1 MNEFER
7 MFAEEIRDKKR
18 IGRGIFSRKST
29 RKGGSNK
36 PLKTPYY
43 YMTNKER
50 QALNGKVKVYGME
63 DIISYEEFMDRDVS
77 EQLRLMSI
85 WKQSHKKVDI
95 HRSMGISSSTFYR
108 LLDNLEESQSGSD
121 VTEGGIVV
129 TGKPTQESIDEFK
142 ESMISYKD
150 FRSKSNPEKNEVIS
164 NYLQFFGTVAELSRN
179 WESSDISY
187 LYSVAQRVKKR
198 EEKQARLLKEQRA
211 KEAKEQRERKQTNKS
226 KSDKYQSLKETM
238 ASMPE
243 KPSEETR
250 ITLTDEENRVNNHKS
265 NVNISTE
272 TLSFA
277 LDGHYSGEHIARLLS
292 LASEVITTSNGM
304 LKIELKITQGEN

>member
-7 MFAEEIRDKKR
+7 MFIEEIRDKKR

-50 QALNGKVKVYGME
+50 QALNGKVRVYGME
-63 DIISYEEFMDRDVS
+63 DIISYEEFMNRDIS
-77 EQLRLMSI
+77 EQLRLMSL

-108 LLDNLEESQSGSD
+108 LLDNLEEMQSGTD
-121 VTEGGIVV
+121 VVEGGIVV
-129 TGKPTQESIDEFK
+129 TGKPTQENIDEFK
-142 ESMISYKD
+142 ERMISYED
-150 FRSKSNPEKNEVIS
+150 FRSKSNPEKNEIIS
-164 NYLQFFGTVAELSRN
+164 NYLQFFETVAELSRN

-198 EEKQARLLKEQRA
+198 REKQERLLKEQRA
-211 KEAKEQRERKQTNKS
+211 KEAKELRSRKQSDKS
-226 KSDKYQSLKETM
+226 KDEKYKYLQETM
-238 ASMPE
+238 ANMPE
-243 KPSEETR
+243 KPSEELKST
-250 ITLTDEENRVNNHKS
+250 ITDEQNGVNNHKS

-277 LDGHYSGEHIARLLS
+277 LDGQYSGEHIARLLS
-292 LASEVITTSNGM
+292 LASEVITTSNGK
-304 LKIELKITQGEN
+304 LKIELRITQGEN